1 MILIA
6 GALFLVMGLVS
17 GLFLVLAPLGATP
30 FQPGIVTWVLF
41 PGLTILGYVFVLLAS
56 RTSIVSM
63 ISRATGGALLVLAV
77 IATVGLFLM
86 ANSIVKSSASTLALW
101 YVLGVG
107 LVFGTAGL
115 SFPTADKPQ

>member
-6 GALFLVMGLVS
+6 GTLFLVMGLVS

-56 RTSIVSM
+56 RTAIVPM

-77 IATVGLFLM
+77 VATVVQIKM

-115 SFPTADKPQ
+115 SFPTADKTQ

>member
-6 GALFLVMGLVS
+6 GALFLVMGLAS

-56 RTSIVSM
+56 RTSIVPM

-115 SFPTADKPQ
+115 SFPTADKP

>member
-56 RTSIVSM
+56 RTSIVPM

-115 SFPTADKPQ
+115 SLPTADKPQ

>member
-30 FQPGIVTWVLF
+30 FQPAIVTWVLF

-56 RTSIVSM
+56 RTSIVPM

>member
-1 MILIA
+1 
-6 GALFLVMGLVS
+6 
-17 GLFLVLAPLGATP
+17 
-30 FQPGIVTWVLF
+30 
-41 PGLTILGYVFVLLAS
+41 
-56 RTSIVSM
+56 
-63 ISRATGGALLVLAV
+63 VLAV

-115 SFPTADKPQ
+115 SFPTADKTQ